1 MLSKGEYA
9 VLRRIELY
17 TLFIEGDAMKH
28 IVVQDWNKYNRS
40 DRIRSIVAALER
52 SGKTGV
58 EYFKGRLYLARF
70 LLGKGH
76 PKHVNKDDNWN
87 QVKVTYEGRVAI
99 NIFDSDFGPD
109 GCFFDED
116 FSEDE
121 IQQIKNATADAKVS
135 IQKVYMLRMTWI
147 RLLHVCGAL
156 LSLVLATGQLGP
168 RDPTSQIL
176 SSFVTLGF
184 LALLS
189 RT

>member
-1 MLSKGEYA
+1 
-9 VLRRIELY
+9 
-17 TLFIEGDAMKH
+17 MKH

-40 DRIRSIVAALER
+40 DRIKSIVAALKR
-52 SGKTGV
+52 SGKTEV
-58 EYFKGRLYLARF
+58 EYFKGRLYLARL

-87 QVKVTYEGRVAI
+87 QVRITYEGKIAI

-109 GCFFDED
+109 GYFFDEN

-121 IQQIKNATADAKVS
+121 IQQINNAFADADVS
-135 IQKVYMLRMTWI
+135 IQKGYTLRMTWI

-156 LSLVLATGQLGP
+156 LALLLAVGELKSG
-168 RDPTSQIL
+168 DPVSQIL
-176 SSFVTLGF
+176 PLFLTLGF
-184 LALLS
+184 LILLS